1 MTLRYGG
8 GSIPPRPT
16 TFLYG
21 DSKMEKNPMTA
32 GGFTRLQ
39 DELKQLKTIERPAVI
54 KAIAE
59 AREHGDLKENA
70 EYHAARE
77 RQSFI
82 EGRVAIIEDRMSRAQ
97 VIDTTTLK
105 DKDTVQFGSLITV
118 IDNDTDEELD
128 FQIVGQDESDVK
140 QGLLSF
146 TAPLARGLIGKKVG
160 SNVEI
165 ITPKGSKSYEIAK
178 ISVP

>member
-1 MTLRYGG
+1 
-8 GSIPPRPT
+8 
-16 TFLYG
+16 
-21 DSKMEKNPMTA
+21 MTA
-32 GGFTRLQ
+32 GGFIRLQ
-39 DELKQLKTIERPAVI
+39 EELKQLKTIERPAVI

-105 DKDTVQFGSLITV
+105 DKNAVQFGSLITV
-118 IDNDTDEELD
+118 IDNDTEKELN
-128 FQIVGQDESDVK
+128 FQIVGQDESDVN

-160 SNVEI
+160 SNVEV
-165 ITPKGSKSYEIAK
+165 ITPKGSKSYEIVK